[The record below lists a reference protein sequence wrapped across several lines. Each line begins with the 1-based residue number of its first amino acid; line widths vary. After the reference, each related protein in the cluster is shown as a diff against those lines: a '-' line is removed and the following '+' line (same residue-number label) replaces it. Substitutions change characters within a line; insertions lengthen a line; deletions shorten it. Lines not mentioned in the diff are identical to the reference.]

1 MSLTN
6 VSYSL
11 INGAP
16 ISVLDFGMATS
27 NTDVQNAT
35 AFQAAIDSLKNIG
48 GTILIPAGTFNV
60 TNITMNSAEYDG
72 IRIIGLSAERTK
84 LNFTTTG
91 IAISMNSAT
100 FVSNVSWENMVID
113 APNSNTMIFLRNGSQ
128 CSFRKLRHT
137 ATGNTGGATSK
148 GYHLQLSLATLF
160 EEVSYG
166 GGTNAYVG
174 FLIERDS
181 DANTFLHC
189 YMKGGASCY
198 NTVVFTGG
206 VSNIA
211 HAVTTVQDC
220 VIGGGT
226 NASVAVAN
234 DADAWAITFV
244 NNYFE
249 TGENGIILGNSAGPY
264 YARDVTIQNNYF
276 YDFNN
281 NAVWIRASDNVSV
294 ERNNFYN
301 VGQYDV
307 SVNAGDVTKNS
318 NTTIQYNTL
327 TKNIEVNSGQ
337 SKIRFQQ
344 DDGTIRD
351 RLTFIPDDAFG
362 VAWTPG
368 TIANGASASTTLTVT
383 GIVPGW
389 IALASFSLSI
399 GNMSIS
405 AQVTT
410 VNTVTV
416 VITNN
421 TGSPVTLGD
430 GIVRA
435 LVIPFN

>member
-1 MSLTN
+1 MSLTK
-6 VSYSL
+6 VSHSM
-11 INGAP
+11 ISGAP

-35 AFQAAIDSLKNIG
+35 AFQAAIDSLKNVG

-60 TNITMNSAEYDG
+60 TNITMDSTDYDG
-72 IRIIGLSAERTK
+72 IRIVGLSAERTK

-91 IAISMNSAT
+91 IAISMNSTT

-137 ATGNTGGATSK
+137 SVGNTGGTTSK
-148 GYHLQLSLATLF
+148 GYHLQRSMATLF

-166 GGTNAYVG
+166 GATEAYVG
-174 FLIERDS
+174 FLVEQDS

-189 YMKGGASCY
+189 YMKGGTNCF

-206 VSNIA
+206 TSSIA

-220 VIGGGT
+220 IIGGGT

-234 DADAWAITFV
+234 DADAWCISFV

-249 TGENGIILGNSAGPY
+249 TGVNGIILGNAAAPY
-264 YARDVTIQNNYF
+264 YARNITILNNYF
-276 YDFNN
+276 FDFTGNG
-281 NAVWIRASDNVSV
+281 ISLRSTENVNV
-294 ERNNFYN
+294 EKNEF
-301 VGQYDV
+301 VTITGFDV
-307 SVNAGDVTKNS
+307 SVNTTDATKN
-318 NTTIQYNTL
+318 NNVTVQYNTL
-327 TKNIEVNSGQ
+327 TKNIELNAGQ

-351 RLTFIPDDAFG
+351 RLTFIPDDALG

-368 TIANGASASTTLTVT
+368 TIADNASVSTNVTVT
-383 GIVPGW
+383 GVVDGW
-389 IALASFSLSI
+389 IALASFSLSL
-399 GNMSIS
+399 GGMSIS
-405 AQVTT
+405 AAVTNPGQVT
-410 VNTVTV
+410 VT
-416 VITNN
+416 ITNN
-421 TGSPVTLGD
+421 TGGSVTLGA
-430 GIVRA
+430 GVVRV
-435 LVIPFN
+435 LVIPTR